1 MVMQFYFYQQ
11 RIAIAFVD
19 VFLSNKNSSPEIVEI
34 EREGPI
40 TNWRMYGWAGGRY
53 VYPFPALNTPF
64 FEEGTEP
71 LFAAFYCPE
80 RVPTKHLPP
89 YPATNIII
97 CTSIALPMTQRST
110 LNIYSSRYRSRAVC
124 LVWRFGLRM
133 VFDRLDT
140 YTQQNENI

>member
-11 RIAIAFVD
+11 RIAITYVD
-19 VFLSNKNSSPEIVEI
+19 VFFSTRIRPQKLFRLREKDPELQF
-34 EREGPI
+34 
-40 TNWRMYGWAGGRY
+40 NWRMYGWGAA
-53 VYPFPALNTPF
+53 FPAHNRYSF

-97 CTSIALPMTQRST
+97 CTSIALPMTQLST

-140 YTQQNENI
+140 YTLNKMKIYE